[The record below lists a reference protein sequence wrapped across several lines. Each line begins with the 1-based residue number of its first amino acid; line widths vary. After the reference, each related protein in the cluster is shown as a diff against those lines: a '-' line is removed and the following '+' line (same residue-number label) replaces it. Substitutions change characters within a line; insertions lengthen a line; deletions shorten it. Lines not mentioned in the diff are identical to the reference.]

1 MEIRFQHAWHSNH
14 KVYTIND
21 GSRELFTIAFNGV
34 GIADTL
40 FTTIS
45 EISARTRIHSTYEH
59 KFCGICATCI
69 DTIDRDFPIFE
80 WLSEC
85 FEKIG
90 IKLKEFIEKQY
101 SFVCE

>member
-1 MEIRFQHAWHSNH
+1 MEIGFQHAWHSNH
-14 KVYTIND
+14 EVYTIND

-59 KFCGICATCI
+59 KFCGICAACI
-69 DTIDRDFPIFE
+69 DTVDRDFSIFE
-80 WLSEC
+80 WLSERL
-85 FEKIG
+85 EEIG
-90 IKLKEFIEKQY
+90 VKLEEFIEKQY
-101 SFVCE
+101 SFVSQ